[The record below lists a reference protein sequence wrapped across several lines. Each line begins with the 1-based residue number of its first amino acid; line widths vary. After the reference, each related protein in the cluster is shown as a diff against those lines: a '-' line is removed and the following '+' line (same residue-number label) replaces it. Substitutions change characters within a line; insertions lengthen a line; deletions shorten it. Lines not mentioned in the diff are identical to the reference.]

1 MHRWNRLNPV
11 LECFCMIADIC
22 VVDKSASLLPSLTS
36 CRCPTPHCTLHIL
49 WGCCLHTSLV
59 KGGKE
64 CAHLSRRTKRPGE
77 VHSDEHA
84 VQVQREPQ
92 VNATRPGGQ
101 DPQNHRDQVHQ
112 SRLAIFPVRQDSL
125 TVVNSAG
132 VQCVWTTN
140 CRASP
145 PADVE
150 EKGVRMKLTVIDT
163 PGFGDQINN
172 ENWWVEVL

>member
-1 MHRWNRLNPV
+1 MSSINQPPCCRLSHPAGV
-11 LECFCMIADIC
+11 PRRTVRC
-22 VVDKSASLLPSLTS
+22 TS
-36 CRCPTPHCTLHIL
+36 CGDVVCTFLS
-49 WGCCLHTSLV
+49 WREV
-59 KGGKE
+59 KSVP
-64 CAHLSRRTKRPGE
+64 HLSRRTKRPGE

-84 VQVQREPQ
+84 VQVQGEPQ
-92 VNATRPGGQ
+92 VSATRPGGQ

-132 VQCVWTTN
+132 AQCVWTTN
-140 CRASP
+140 CRAS